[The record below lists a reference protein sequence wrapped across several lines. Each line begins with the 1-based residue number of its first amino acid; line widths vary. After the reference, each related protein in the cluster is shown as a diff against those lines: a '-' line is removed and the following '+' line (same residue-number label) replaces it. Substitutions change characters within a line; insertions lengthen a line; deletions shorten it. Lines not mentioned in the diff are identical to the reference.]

1 MFNLYNG
8 ELVWNEEQ
16 KLAYIKLLIYL
27 AKSDNNPDT
36 IEKVFI
42 KKMMIRF
49 NLPADSLVGLAVPA
63 SLDDIYDVARPI
75 KERAMAI
82 DLLHTLWFAASIDEV
97 IADEEI
103 KIIRSLARILNIDD
117 DTVLVINNFVLDE
130 ITFMQQAED
139 VLETQNIRC

>member
-16 KLAYIKLLIYL
+16 KMAYIKLLIYL
-27 AKSDNNPDT
+27 AKSDNNPDA
-36 IEKVFI
+36 IEKIFI
-42 KKMMIRF
+42 KKMMLRF
-49 NLPADSLVGLAVPA
+49 SLPADSLAGLSVPK
-63 SLDDIYDVARPI
+63 SLDAVYEVVRPI
-75 KERAMAI
+75 RGRTMAV
-82 DLLHTLWFAASIDEV
+82 DLLHTLWFAASFDCV

-130 ITFMQQAED
+130 LTFLQRAEN
-139 VLETQNIRC
+139 VLETQTVRC

>member
-27 AKSDNNPDT
+27 AKSDNNPDA

-42 KKMMIRF
+42 KKMMMRF
-49 NLPADSLVGLAVPA
+49 SLPADSLAGLSVPK
-63 SLDDIYDVARPI
+63 SLDDIYEVVRSI
-75 KERAMAI
+75 RGRTMAV
-82 DLLHTLWFAASIDEV
+82 DLLHTLWFAASFDCV

-130 ITFMQQAED
+130 LAFLQRAEN
-139 VLETQNIRC
+139 VLETQTVRC